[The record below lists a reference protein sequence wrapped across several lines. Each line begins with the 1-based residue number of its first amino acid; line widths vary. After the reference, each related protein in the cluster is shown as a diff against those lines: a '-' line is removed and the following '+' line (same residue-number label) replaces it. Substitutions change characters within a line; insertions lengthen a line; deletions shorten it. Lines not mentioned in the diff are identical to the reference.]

1 MTGLEKVTGKIIA
14 DAEADARATLAAAQ
28 ADCEAADAAA
38 AAKTEADCDGLRES
52 AGREGESLIRR
63 AKSAAEMARRDV
75 LLETRSGLVEEAYRQ
90 AEKEIRD
97 LPADKYAALLT
108 GMLKAAL
115 RRQLEDEQESM
126 RLYGENIAPAAY
138 EILLNARDR
147 KTYGQQLLDAVNAGS
162 FAKIGLTRQDAV
174 KLPNETADI
183 TGGLILRC
191 GEVEINC
198 SLRMM
203 FDEVRRRT
211 EGRVSGILFGRDAEP
226 CAGIRR
232 GKAET
237 HEEDQGNRIY
247 VRLRPPA
254 DAGEPH
260 GGAGARGGAVRCQN
274 RGGGACPA
282 GRVRHCRRQGNP
294 EQARKPCC
302 RVFCGT
308 RMTRWHPASRTRR
321 CLTGCASP
329 TTATI

>member
-52 AGREGESLIRR
+52 AGREGESLIRL

-211 EGRVSGILFGRDAEP
+211 EGRVSGILFGRDA
-226 CAGIRR
+226 
-232 GKAET
+232 
-237 HEEDQGNRIY
+237 
-247 VRLRPPA
+247 
-254 DAGEPH
+254 
-260 GGAGARGGAVRCQN
+260 
-274 RGGGACPA
+274 
-282 GRVRHCRRQGNP
+282 
-294 EQARKPCC
+294 
-302 RVFCGT
+302 
-308 RMTRWHPASRTRR
+308 
-321 CLTGCASP
+321 
-329 TTATI
+329 

>member
-75 LLETRSGLVEEAYRQ
+75 LLETRSGLVE
-90 AEKEIRD
+90 EIRD

-211 EGRVSGILFGRDAEP
+211 EGRVSGILFGRDA
-226 CAGIRR
+226 
-232 GKAET
+232 
-237 HEEDQGNRIY
+237 
-247 VRLRPPA
+247 
-254 DAGEPH
+254 
-260 GGAGARGGAVRCQN
+260 
-274 RGGGACPA
+274 
-282 GRVRHCRRQGNP
+282 
-294 EQARKPCC
+294 
-302 RVFCGT
+302 
-308 RMTRWHPASRTRR
+308 
-321 CLTGCASP
+321 
-329 TTATI
+329 

>member
-97 LPADKYAALLT
+97 LPADKCAALLT

-211 EGRVSGILFGRDAEP
+211 EGRVSGILFGRDA
-226 CAGIRR
+226 
-232 GKAET
+232 
-237 HEEDQGNRIY
+237 
-247 VRLRPPA
+247 
-254 DAGEPH
+254 
-260 GGAGARGGAVRCQN
+260 
-274 RGGGACPA
+274 
-282 GRVRHCRRQGNP
+282 
-294 EQARKPCC
+294 
-302 RVFCGT
+302 
-308 RMTRWHPASRTRR
+308 
-321 CLTGCASP
+321 
-329 TTATI
+329 

>member
-97 LPADKYAALLT
+97 LPTDKYAALLT

-162 FAKIGLTRQDAV
+162 FAKIGLTRQGAV

-211 EGRVSGILFGRDAEP
+211 EGRVSGILFGRDA
-226 CAGIRR
+226 
-232 GKAET
+232 
-237 HEEDQGNRIY
+237 
-247 VRLRPPA
+247 
-254 DAGEPH
+254 
-260 GGAGARGGAVRCQN
+260 
-274 RGGGACPA
+274 
-282 GRVRHCRRQGNP
+282 
-294 EQARKPCC
+294 
-302 RVFCGT
+302 
-308 RMTRWHPASRTRR
+308 
-321 CLTGCASP
+321 
-329 TTATI
+329 

>member
-1 MTGLEKVTGKIIA
+1 MTGKIIA

-211 EGRVSGILFGRDAEP
+211 EGRVSGILFGRDA
-226 CAGIRR
+226 C
-232 GKAET
+232 
-237 HEEDQGNRIY
+237 
-247 VRLRPPA
+247 
-254 DAGEPH
+254 
-260 GGAGARGGAVRCQN
+260 AVR
-274 RGGGACPA
+274 RDPA
-282 GRVRHCRRQGNP
+282 MPEPGRRCVPGWQSTALPSAGNP

-302 RVFCGT
+302 RAFCGT

>member
-126 RLYGENIAPAAY
+126 RLYGENITPAAY

-147 KTYGQQLLDAVNAGS
+147 KTYGQQLLTDAAERGEAAERDCRHN
-162 FAKIGLTRQDAV
+162 RR
-174 KLPNETADI
+174 AD
-183 TGGLILRC
+183 
-191 GEVEINC
+191 
-198 SLRMM
+198 S
-203 FDEVRRRT
+203 
-211 EGRVSGILFGRDAEP
+211 
-226 CAGIRR
+226 
-232 GKAET
+232 
-237 HEEDQGNRIY
+237 
-247 VRLRPPA
+247 
-254 DAGEPH
+254 
-260 GGAGARGGAVRCQN
+260 AVR
-274 RGGGACPA
+274 
-282 GRVRHCRRQGNP
+282 
-294 EQARKPCC
+294 
-302 RVFCGT
+302 
-308 RMTRWHPASRTRR
+308 
-321 CLTGCASP
+321 
-329 TTATI
+329 

>member
-90 AEKEIRD
+90 AGKEIRD
-97 LPADKYAALLT
+97 LPADKNAALLT

-126 RLYGENIAPAAY
+126 RLYGENITPAAY

-211 EGRVSGILFGRDAEP
+211 EGRVSGILFGRDA
-226 CAGIRR
+226 
-232 GKAET
+232 
-237 HEEDQGNRIY
+237 
-247 VRLRPPA
+247 
-254 DAGEPH
+254 
-260 GGAGARGGAVRCQN
+260 
-274 RGGGACPA
+274 
-282 GRVRHCRRQGNP
+282 
-294 EQARKPCC
+294 
-302 RVFCGT
+302 
-308 RMTRWHPASRTRR
+308 
-321 CLTGCASP
+321 
-329 TTATI
+329 

>member
-63 AKSAAEMARRDV
+63 AKSAAEM
-75 LLETRSGLVEEAYRQ
+75 TRSGLVEEAYRQ

-211 EGRVSGILFGRDAEP
+211 EGRVSGILFGRDA
-226 CAGIRR
+226 
-232 GKAET
+232 
-237 HEEDQGNRIY
+237 
-247 VRLRPPA
+247 
-254 DAGEPH
+254 
-260 GGAGARGGAVRCQN
+260 
-274 RGGGACPA
+274 
-282 GRVRHCRRQGNP
+282 
-294 EQARKPCC
+294 
-302 RVFCGT
+302 
-308 RMTRWHPASRTRR
+308 
-321 CLTGCASP
+321 
-329 TTATI
+329 

>member
-147 KTYGQQLLDAVNAGS
+147 KT
-162 FAKIGLTRQDAV
+162 
-174 KLPNETADI
+174 
-183 TGGLILRC
+183 
-191 GEVEINC
+191 
-198 SLRMM
+198 
-203 FDEVRRRT
+203 
-211 EGRVSGILFGRDAEP
+211 
-226 CAGIRR
+226 
-232 GKAET
+232 
-237 HEEDQGNRIY
+237 
-247 VRLRPPA
+247 
-254 DAGEPH
+254 
-260 GGAGARGGAVRCQN
+260 
-274 RGGGACPA
+274 
-282 GRVRHCRRQGNP
+282 
-294 EQARKPCC
+294 
-302 RVFCGT
+302 
-308 RMTRWHPASRTRR
+308 
-321 CLTGCASP
+321 
-329 TTATI
+329 

>member
-97 LPADKYAALLT
+97 LPVDKYAALLT

-162 FAKIGLTRQDAV
+162 FAKIGLTRQGAV

-211 EGRVSGILFGRDAEP
+211 EGRVSGILFGRDA
-226 CAGIRR
+226 
-232 GKAET
+232 
-237 HEEDQGNRIY
+237 
-247 VRLRPPA
+247 
-254 DAGEPH
+254 
-260 GGAGARGGAVRCQN
+260 
-274 RGGGACPA
+274 
-282 GRVRHCRRQGNP
+282 
-294 EQARKPCC
+294 
-302 RVFCGT
+302 
-308 RMTRWHPASRTRR
+308 
-321 CLTGCASP
+321 
-329 TTATI
+329 

>member
-97 LPADKYAALLT
+97 LPADKYAPLLT

-126 RLYGENIAPAAY
+126 RLYGENITPAAY

-162 FAKIGLTRQDAV
+162 FAKIGLTRQGAV

-211 EGRVSGILFGRDAEP
+211 EGRVSGILFGRDA
-226 CAGIRR
+226 
-232 GKAET
+232 
-237 HEEDQGNRIY
+237 
-247 VRLRPPA
+247 
-254 DAGEPH
+254 
-260 GGAGARGGAVRCQN
+260 
-274 RGGGACPA
+274 
-282 GRVRHCRRQGNP
+282 
-294 EQARKPCC
+294 
-302 RVFCGT
+302 
-308 RMTRWHPASRTRR
+308 
-321 CLTGCASP
+321 
-329 TTATI
+329 

>member
-1 MTGLEKVTGKIIA
+1 
-14 DAEADARATLAAAQ
+14 
-28 ADCEAADAAA
+28 
-38 AAKTEADCDGLRES
+38 
-52 AGREGESLIRR
+52 
-63 AKSAAEMARRDV
+63 MARRDV

-115 RRQLEDEQESM
+115 RRQLDDEQESM

-147 KTYGQQLLDAVNAGS
+147 KTYGQQLLDAVSAGS

-211 EGRVSGILFGRDAEP
+211 EGRVSGILFGRDA
-226 CAGIRR
+226 
-232 GKAET
+232 
-237 HEEDQGNRIY
+237 
-247 VRLRPPA
+247 
-254 DAGEPH
+254 
-260 GGAGARGGAVRCQN
+260 
-274 RGGGACPA
+274 
-282 GRVRHCRRQGNP
+282 
-294 EQARKPCC
+294 
-302 RVFCGT
+302 
-308 RMTRWHPASRTRR
+308 
-321 CLTGCASP
+321 
-329 TTATI
+329 

>member
-183 TGGLILRC
+183 TGG
-191 GEVEINC
+191 EVEINC

-211 EGRVSGILFGRDAEP
+211 EGRVSGILFGRDA
-226 CAGIRR
+226 
-232 GKAET
+232 
-237 HEEDQGNRIY
+237 
-247 VRLRPPA
+247 
-254 DAGEPH
+254 
-260 GGAGARGGAVRCQN
+260 
-274 RGGGACPA
+274 
-282 GRVRHCRRQGNP
+282 
-294 EQARKPCC
+294 
-302 RVFCGT
+302 
-308 RMTRWHPASRTRR
+308 
-321 CLTGCASP
+321 
-329 TTATI
+329 